1 MSDKPMVSVVIPTYN
16 RAAMIASAI
25 QSVLHQTYPNKEI
38 IVVDDGSTDNTEEI
52 VKGFENV
59 NYVVQTHSGQAAARN
74 NGWKLSKGFY
84 FSTLDSDDVWQ
95 PHFLEK
101 NIEILESENLD
112 FVFSN
117 WHQEK
122 MEGGMFDF
130 FSVDDN
136 VAPYLHKVVDGW
148 AFLNQSE
155 LRTMYLK
162 GCPSP
167 SSSLVLRSSSIVD
180 GWNKKIHIA
189 DDWCMMLDIILS
201 KQTKAAFTTQPLWTK
216 RINNNNIYDGRRHI
230 EVNKLLW
237 VNDIRTILK
246 RHGKLLTKNEYTVIQ
261 RKYLKNLVQSARHSL
276 FFDSNVLESI
286 NSMGRALFTDPIY
299 TSKIFS
305 ELFMEVTKRKLKSG
319 PPQ

>member
-1 MSDKPMVSVVIPTYN
+1 MSVKPIVSIVIPTYN
-16 RAAMIASAI
+16 RAAMIGSAI
-25 QSVLHQTYPNKEI
+25 ESALNQTYPDKEI
-38 IVVDDGSTDNTEEI
+38 IVVDDGSTDHTEEI
-52 VKGFENV
+52 VKGFETV
-59 NYVVQTHSGQAAARN
+59 NYVVQTHGGQAAARN
-74 NGWKLSKGFY
+74 HGWKLSKGFY

-101 NIEILESENLD
+101 NIEILESKNLD

-117 WHQEK
+117 WQQEK

-148 AFLNQSE
+148 AFLNHSE

-167 SSSLVLRSSSIVD
+167 SSSLVLRSSSIVE
-180 GWNKKIHIA
+180 GWNKKMNIA
-189 DDWCMMLDIILS
+189 DDWCMILDIILS
-201 KQTKAAFTTQPLWTK
+201 KETKAAFTTQPLWIK

-237 VNDIRTILK
+237 VNDMRTILK
-246 RHGKLLTKNEYTVIQ
+246 RHGKLLSKKEYTVIE
-261 RKYLKNLVQSARHSL
+261 RKYLKNLVRSARHSL
-276 FFDSNVLESI
+276 FFDFNILESLKL
-286 NSMGRALFTDPIY
+286 MRQALFTDPIY
-299 TSKIFS
+299 TSRIFS
-305 ELFMEVTKRKLKSG
+305 ELFMEATKRRLKG
-319 PPQ
+319 GAH

>member
-1 MSDKPMVSVVIPTYN
+1 MNPKSLVSVVIPTYN
-16 RAAMIASAI
+16 RAGMIANAI
-25 QSVLHQTYPNKEI
+25 QSVVDQTYPDKEI

-52 VKGFENV
+52 VRGFENV
-59 NYVVQTHSGQAAARN
+59 NYVVQIHNGQAAARN
-74 NGWKLSKGFY
+74 KGWNVSNGYY

-101 NIEILESENLD
+101 NIEILESKNLD

-117 WHQEK
+117 WQQEK

-136 VAPYLHKVVDGW
+136 VAPFLHKVVDDW

-167 SSSLVLRSSSIVD
+167 SSSLVIRSSSIVN
-180 GWNKKIHIA
+180 GWNEKMHIA
-189 DDWCMMLDIILS
+189 DDWCMLLDMILS
-201 KQTKAAFTTQPLWTK
+201 KETKAAFTTQSLWKK
-216 RINNNNIYDGRRHI
+216 RISNNNIYDGRRYI

-237 VNDIRTILK
+237 VNDMRTILK
-246 RHGKLLTKNEYTVIQ
+246 RHGKLLTKDEYTVIEK
-261 RKYLKNLVQSARHSL
+261 KYLKNLVRSAKHSL
-276 FFDSNVLESI
+276 FLDSNLLESM
-286 NSMGRALFTDPIY
+286 NSMRRALFTNPVY

-305 ELFMEVTKRKLKSG
+305 ELFMEATRRRLKG
-319 PPQ
+319 GAH